1 VIIYIVTNKKTSGQK
16 EIIWRAA
23 EYEYFQKDVLWYFVV
38 TIIGLALIVLAL
50 WKNNFLFAIFII
62 ISTVLFVTLGKKKPR
77 VVEFKINDDGVGIGK
92 SVFYKYENIESFDA
106 KSYPDRLDELILKRK
121 SPIHPFVRIPIDS
134 EHLKEAKKILSKH
147 LEEKKYEDSVIDSI
161 SDTLGF

>member
-1 VIIYIVTNKKTSGQK
+1 MANKKTSGQK
-16 EIIWRAA
+16 EISWRAA
-23 EYEYFQKDVLWYFVV
+23 EYEYFHKDALWYFVV
-38 TIIGLALIVLAL
+38 AIIGLALIVLAL

-77 VVEFKINDDGVGIGK
+77 VVEFKINDKGVGIGK
-92 SVFYKYENIESFDA
+92 NVFYDYENIESFDA

-134 EHLKEAKKILSKH
+134 KHLKEVKEILSKH